1 MYFISTRGGEKVTGA
16 QAIVQ
21 GLAKNGGL
29 FVPEKFPAITQAEI
43 EAMAEMN
50 YPERTAFVLGK
61 YLADDLGADYLKEIC
76 EKAYSSFEGNDPVPL
91 RRWTANRV
99 CTFSNFFT
107 VPLAPLRI
115 WR

>member
-29 FVPEKFPAITQAEI
+29 YVPETFPTVSKE
-43 EAMAEMN
+43 ELDAMAEMS
-50 YPERTAFVLGK
+50 YAERAAFVLGK

-76 EKAYSSFEGNDPVPL
+76 EKAYDSFEGDDPVPL
-91 RRWTANRV
+91 VKVDGETGLYVLELFHGPSCA
-99 CTFSNFFT
+99 F
-107 VPLAPLRI
+107 
-115 WR
+115 